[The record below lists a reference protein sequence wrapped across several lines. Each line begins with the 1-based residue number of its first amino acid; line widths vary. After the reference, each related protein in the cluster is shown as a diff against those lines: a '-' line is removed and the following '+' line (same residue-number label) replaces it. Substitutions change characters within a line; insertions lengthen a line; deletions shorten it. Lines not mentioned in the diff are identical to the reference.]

1 MWKDM
6 SKPKPLTVTLVGAGL
21 RGMIYSGYALQ
32 RPEEMQIVAVADPDE
47 VRRGRC
53 QAKFGIADEQ
63 CFASWDELFAGPRQ
77 SDAVFI
83 CTRTGTTMSRP

>member
-1 MWKDM
+1 M

-47 VRRGRC
+47 VRRSRC
-53 QAKFGIADEQ
+53 QAKYGIADER
-63 CFASWDELFAGPRQ
+63 CFTSWDELLLGPVNRMR
-77 SDAVFI
+77 SSSARGI
-83 CTRTGTTMSRP
+83 GTIMSRR